1 MSQVLV
7 LALVFL
13 GALSLIVGLYTLLNR
28 DTLAASE
35 AALRQ
40 LREEDFSPEL
50 AHSILRRRTAS
61 ELPMLDRVLTGRDIT
76 TILVQRLQRAG
87 IEMTPGA
94 FLLRVAIVSL
104 LGVLLGRAVSASML
118 TTAAGG
124 LLGGSLPFLWLRLRE
139 AKRLTLFQEQ
149 LPEAIDMLVSAMGAG
164 YSFQAAMKFI
174 GEETAAPLGPEFA
187 RFYEEQRLG
196 MEVRTALYQ
205 LQDRVDSLDL
215 RMFVTAVII
224 QRETGGNLAEVLAK
238 ISGVMRERAAIK
250 GEIMT
255 MTAESKLSARILG
268 ALPFVVFAAVSV
280 LNPGF
285 LKPMLEMDSAP
296 WIFTGAA
303 LSVAVGYWMMMR
315 IADIDV

>member
-1 MSQVLV
+1 MTQLLV

-13 GALSLIVGLYTLLNR
+13 GALTLIVGAYTILNR
-28 DTLAASE
+28 QSLAASD

-40 LREEDFSPEL
+40 LKEEEYSPEL
-50 AHSILRRRTAS
+50 GRSLLRRRTAS
-61 ELPMLDRVLTGRDIT
+61 EVPLFDRLLLDRDIT
-76 TILVQRLQRAG
+76 EILLQRLQRAG
-87 IEMTPGA
+87 VQMTPGA
-94 FLLRVAIVSL
+94 FLLRVAIAALVGVMAGRMVAAHVVTAAVG
-104 LGVLLGRAVSASML
+104 GVL
-118 TTAAGG
+118 GG
-124 LLGGSLPFLWLRLRE
+124 AMPFVWLRMRE
-139 AKRLTLFQEQ
+139 AKRLAAFQEQ

-174 GEETAAPLGPEFA
+174 GEETSAPLGPEFA

-196 MEVRTALYQ
+196 MEVRTALLQ
-205 LQDRVDSLDL
+205 LQERVDSLDL

-255 MTAESKLSARILG
+255 LTAESKLSARILS
-268 ALPFVVFAAVSV
+268 ALPFVVFAAISV

-285 LKPMLEMDSAP
+285 LKPMLEMPSAP

-303 LSVAVGYWMMMR
+303 LSVAAGYWMMMR

>member
-1 MSQVLV
+1 MTQILV

-13 GALSLIVGLYTLLNR
+13 GALSLIVGVYTALNR
-28 DTLAASE
+28 NSLAASE

-40 LREEDFSPEL
+40 LREVEDVAE
-50 AHSILRRRTAS
+50 AGRSILRRRAAS
-61 ELPMLDRVLTGRDIT
+61 ELALLDRVLTGRDIT
-76 TILVQRLQRAG
+76 EILVRRLQRAG
-87 IEMTPGA
+87 LDMTPGA
-94 FLLRVAIVSL
+94 FLLRAAIAAL
-104 LGVLLGRAVSASML
+104 MGVLVGRMVAGYVV
-118 TTAAGG
+118 TAAIGG
-124 LLGGSLPFLWLRLRE
+124 VLGGSLPFVWIRMQE
-139 AKRLTLFQEQ
+139 AKRLTAFQEQ

-196 MEVRTALYQ
+196 MEVRTALLE

-255 MTAESKLSARILG
+255 LTAESKLSARILG
-268 ALPFVVFAAVSV
+268 ALPFVVFGAISV

-285 LKPMLEMDSAP
+285 LKPMLEMPSAI
-296 WIFTGAA
+296 WLLSGAM